1 MRSNQDAPVREPVLV
16 IVNPAAGGGRG
27 ARAGSA
33 LVRELSDGTL
43 NDVVAGPGRTML
55 WLSGKLL
62 ARRHRGDP
70 RVSVR
75 VCRRVTIRAA
85 RAVAAVV
92 DGEPL
97 GHKVTCAEFSVLP
110 QALALR
116 GLPSRS

>member
-1 MRSNQDAPVREPVLV
+1 MDD
-16 IVNPAAGGGRG
+16 GRF
-27 ARAGSA
+27 
-33 LVRELSDGTL
+33 ELFE
-43 NDVVAGPGRTML
+43 VAAGPGRTML
-55 WLSGKLL
+55 WLFGKLL

-75 VCRRVTIRAA
+75 PCRRVTIRAA
-85 RAVAAVV
+85 RGVAAVV

-97 GHKVTCAEFSVLP
+97 GRPVTCAEFSFLP